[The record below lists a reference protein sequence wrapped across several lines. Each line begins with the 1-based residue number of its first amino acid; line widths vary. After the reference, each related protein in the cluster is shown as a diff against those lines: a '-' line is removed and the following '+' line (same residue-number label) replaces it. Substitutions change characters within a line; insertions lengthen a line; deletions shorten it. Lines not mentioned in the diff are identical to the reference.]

1 MSTQDFPRDPSRTT
15 PTPSGKGP
23 LKSAAIV
30 PEDPFT
36 EPSAGPPAT
45 PTARH
50 VPGTAPVAGTTG
62 QHAPGTV
69 PLSGGTGTSGTG
81 GQDTKTAAKD
91 EAREVGHEGVEA
103 AKHVG
108 QTAKE
113 EAGKVAH
120 EAKDQVSNLVAE
132 LGSDLKSQAGAQQQ
146 KVAEGLRAMSDELR
160 KMADGSDGGTATSLV
175 DQAAGK
181 TGDIA
186 DWLDGRDP
194 GSLLEEV
201 RGFARR
207 RPGVFLA
214 VAAGAGL
221 LAGRLARG
229 ATAKDTSTGGAG
241 TAATGGAPS
250 TYATPAAGV
259 RTPAEPAYQPA
270 ETHPPT
276 ATYPAAAADGPE
288 GFPGTTDRGYPR
300 P

>member
-1 MSTQDFPRDPSRTT
+1 MSTENYAND
-15 PTPSGKGP
+15 P
-23 LKSAAIV
+23 LKPAAVV

-36 EPSAGPPAT
+36 EPSAGPPAS
-45 PTARH
+45 PTGKH
-50 VPGTAPVAGTTG
+50 VPGTTQVPGTTSI
-62 QHAPGTV
+62 PGT
-69 PLSGGTGTSGTG
+69 PG
-81 GQDTKTAAKD
+81 GQDTKTVAQD
-91 EAREVGHEGVEA
+91 EAREVGAEGVEA

-120 EAKDQVSNLVAE
+120 EAKEHARNLAAE

-146 KVAEGLRAMSDELR
+146 KVAEGLRALSDELR
-160 KMADGSDGGTATSLV
+160 KMANGSEGGTATSLV

-181 TGDIA
+181 TGDVA

-201 RGFARR
+201 KDFARR

-214 VAAGAGL
+214 VAAGAGM

-229 ATAKDTSTGGAG
+229 LTGQDTSPEG
-241 TAATGGAPS
+241 TRT
-250 TYATPAAGV
+250 TPAAVAPSGAV
-259 RTPAEPAYQPA
+259 TGARPPVEPAYQPA

-276 ATYPAAAADGPE
+276 ATYPPAAVDGPE
-288 GFPGTTDRGYPR
+288 GFPATTDRGYPR